1 MKQNTR
7 QRKVSRH
14 VNFQE
19 QNLEPP
25 PSTGKLMIQMR
36 FFLSKNIFQLDCD
49 FQKIFVPTEKAV
61 YLDWANKK
69 DLLWSYSLVGIKSS
83 PMVTPYNKP

>member
-36 FFLSKNIFQLDCD
+36 FFFQLDRD
-49 FQKIFVPTEKAV
+49 FQKTFVPTEKAV
-61 YLDWANKK
+61 YLDWAN
-69 DLLWSYSLVGIKSS
+69 
-83 PMVTPYNKP
+83 